1 MLSRVKR
8 KSVKN
13 LTLYPVIL
21 RVPQSIRLLRGRPK
35 FQALGRHARQSL
47 RISGQ
52 RSGFYP
58 EKLLKGKS
66 GEPLSCGGVH
76 WSISHKT
83 NFVAGI
89 VSLEPA
95 GIDIERVKP
104 VTQGVFEKIV
114 TLEEVAC
121 FGNCDYLDL
130 FFRVFTAKEALLKLR
145 GVGLAGL
152 SGVKVV
158 GAPEANLTL
167 VQYQGDVSTVEH
179 FWVDGHIC
187 SVVRK
192 EADLVWD
199 CVNPFPITIQE
210 SLKNGHPGNCRFKK

>member
-1 MLSRVKR
+1 MLSS
-8 KSVKN
+8 SVKGKRSEN
-13 LTLYPVIL
+13 LILYPVIL
-21 RVPQSIRLLRGRPK
+21 RVPQSIRLLKGRPN
-35 FQALGRHARQSL
+35 FEALGRHARQSL

-76 WSISHKT
+76 WSISHKPD
-83 NFVAGI
+83 FVAGI
-89 VSLEPA
+89 VSLEPV

-104 VTQGVFEKIV
+104 VTQGVFEKIL
-114 TLEEVAC
+114 TLEEAAC
-121 FGNCDYLDL
+121 FGNCGPLDL
-130 FFRVFTAKEALLKLR
+130 FFRAFTAKEALLKLR

-158 GAPEANLTL
+158 GVPEANLTL

-192 EADLVWD
+192 EADLVWE
-199 CVNPFPITIQE
+199 CVNPFPVTISRKARLQ
-210 SLKNGHPGNCRFKK
+210 SKKA